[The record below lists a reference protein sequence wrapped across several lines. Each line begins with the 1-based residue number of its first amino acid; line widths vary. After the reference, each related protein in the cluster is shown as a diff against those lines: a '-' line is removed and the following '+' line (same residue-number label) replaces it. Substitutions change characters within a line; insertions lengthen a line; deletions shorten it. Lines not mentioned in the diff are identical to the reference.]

1 MPATDQ
7 ITPGHPVALSAARF
21 SLGRARAPRS
31 RPASAYG
38 DDCLLD
44 RLRGE
49 RGTTLVEL
57 LIACVTAL
65 IVFAAVLAMLE
76 SSQQVEARDTEWA
89 LSMQEGRAGLARLAR
104 EARQASQVEKAE
116 AGTMEFL
123 ATVGGKEWK
132 IKYECGVSQTGTTYY
147 ECVRKAVE
155 GKSGTLP
162 STGTIVVRNVLN
174 PTAVFEYFK
183 GTEKNTAEPNVV
195 TLKLELPAKGTLKQ
209 ANSKGYG
216 QTMVLENAAYM
227 RNLNLPEE

>member
-1 MPATDQ
+1 M
-7 ITPGHPVALSAARF
+7 ALSAAG
-21 SLGRARAPRS
+21 SWLGRVRAPRS
-31 RPASAYG
+31 RPATASG
-38 DDCLLD
+38 DGCLLA
-44 RLRGE
+44 RLGGE

-57 LIACVTAL
+57 LIACVTGL

-104 EARQASQVEKAE
+104 EARQASKVEKAE
-116 AGTMEFL
+116 AGAMEFL
-123 ATVGGKEWK
+123 ATIGGKEWR

-209 ANSKGYG
+209 ANNRGYG

>member
-1 MPATDQ
+1 MPAIDQ
-7 ITPGHPVALSAARF
+7 TTPYPVALRAAGSSPNRR
-21 SLGRARAPRS
+21 RASRS
-31 RPASAYG
+31 RPGAARG
-38 DDCLLD
+38 NGRLLG
-44 RLRGE
+44 RLAGE

-57 LIACVTAL
+57 LIACVTGM

-89 LSMQEGRAGLARLAR
+89 LSMQEGRAGLARLTR
-104 EARQASQVEKAE
+104 EVRQASKVEKAE
-116 AGTMEFL
+116 TGAIEFL
-123 ATVGGKEWK
+123 ATIGGKEWK
-132 IKYECGVSQTGTTYY
+132 VKYECGVSQTGTTYY
-147 ECVRKAVE
+147 ECVRMAVE

-209 ANSKGYG
+209 VNNKGYG
-216 QTMVLENAAYM
+216 QTIVLENAAYM
-227 RNLNLPEE
+227 RNLNLPTE

>member
-1 MPATDQ
+1 MAPSDQ
-7 ITPGHPVALSAARF
+7 TSPGDIAAPCAAQSSLGAPGKPGRRLPTSRPDGHP
-21 SLGRARAPRS
+21 PK
-31 RPASAYG
+31 
-38 DDCLLD
+38 
-44 RLRGE
+44 RLAGE

-57 LIACVTAL
+57 LIACVAGL

-89 LSMQEGRAGLARLAR
+89 LSMQEGRAGLARMAR
-104 EARQASQVEKAE
+104 ETRQASKIENAE
-116 AGTMEFL
+116 PGSMEFL
-123 ATVGGKEWK
+123 ATIEGKEWK
-132 IKYECGVSQTGTTYY
+132 IKYECGVTQPGTTYH

-162 STGTIVVRNVLN
+162 SSGSPVVRNVLN
-174 PTAVFEYFK
+174 PSEVFEYFK
-183 GTEKNTAEPNVV
+183 GTEKNTSAPTVV